1 MPYAMAVNS
10 QNPTGTIASEP
21 LRRRFN
27 NAGGYE
33 VISIPVFIC
42 IFVKG
47 SQNHPCLQSDEISIC
62 ILTRIFVGKTKQF
75 AE

>member
-21 LRRRFN
+21 LRRRLHD
-27 NAGGYE
+27 ARGYE
-33 VISIPVFIC
+33 VISIPVSIC
-42 IFVKG
+42 IFVKRR
-47 SQNHPCLQSDEISIC
+47 QNHPCLQSDEISIR
-62 ILTRIFVGKTKQF
+62 ILNRIFVGKTKQF